1 MSQVIAF
8 RATRA
13 EAAAIKEV
21 LKHFQF
27 RSKSEILAAGLVH
40 LLIAC
45 HSRPA
50 LVNKVEKERQRAN
63 ARRGKRKP
71 KKN

>member
-1 MSQVIAF
+1 MSRVIAF

-40 LLIAC
+40 LLMVCRA
-45 HSRPA
+45 RPA
-50 LVNKVEKERQRAN
+50 LVNKIENERRRAN

-71 KKN
+71 KT

>member
-21 LKHFQF
+21 LKHFQY

-45 HSRPA
+45 KARPA

-63 ARRGKRKP
+63 VRRGKRKP